1 MLAAQKL
8 SSSISFLSSAYSGN
22 KGEILNWQ
30 IIGNYFL
37 TRRHMSK
44 LYVRRT
50 LLSYN
55 AEADLFGKI
64 VSAIRMTAPLKQN
77 KNRNKNKKTASGIKS
92 AIPNIPCY

>member
-22 KGEILNWQ
+22 KGELFNWQ

-37 TRRHMSK
+37 TRRHISN

-50 LLSYN
+50 LLNWN
-55 AEADLFGKI
+55 AKADGDLLRKLF
-64 VSAIRMTAPLKQN
+64 SALGMTALFK
-77 KNRNKNKKTASGIKS
+77 
-92 AIPNIPCY
+92 